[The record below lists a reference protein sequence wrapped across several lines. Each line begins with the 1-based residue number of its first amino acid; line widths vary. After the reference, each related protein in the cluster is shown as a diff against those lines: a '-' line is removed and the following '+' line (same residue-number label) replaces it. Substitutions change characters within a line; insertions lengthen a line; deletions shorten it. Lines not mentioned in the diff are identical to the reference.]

1 MKSLGSLLKRLHRLS
16 ETLGELKERVREA
29 VAGELSRVVASTVQD
44 VVHAFLRGQPPS
56 PPPRETP
63 PERPHWRD
71 DDPWADEADRIEDP
85 PEPRDEP
92 DIEDETPAPPAA
104 ERWQRALELGTTV
117 LRWWLAGRWK
127 PFVGFG
133 VAGLAGAAAWWG
145 GPVVHAGTSVIL
157 SAAELIALGS
167 SHSLR

>member
-1 MKSLGSLLKRLHRLS
+1 MKRLARITKRLNRLADLLV
-16 ETLGELKERVREA
+16 ELKDRVRQAITGELGRIVAKTVEDA
-29 VAGELSRVVASTVQD
+29 VHSV
-44 VVHAFLRGQPPS
+44 LRRGDD
-56 PPPRETP
+56 PPPRETLS
-63 PERPHWRD
+63 ERPDWRE
-71 DDPWADEADRIEDP
+71 DDPWADKADRIEDP